1 MRFGDLEPSTKIILK
16 VVFVILALLFLWY
29 IREIIVLI
37 LFAIVL
43 ASAMEPLADYL
54 HIRRVPRAVSV
65 LAVYLLFLGL
75 VALVVSSIIPPVID
89 QFRLLADNLPMY
101 INDFQQRYPSIAT
114 VFGTNDLSRVLNDL
128 ITGGGQESVVSR
140 TVGVFNGFFAFVT
153 VLVISFYLV
162 VSKEQ
167 GMKDFI
173 RSIVP
178 HSRRDMVTGLVN
190 KIQRK
195 MGLWVLGQLILS
207 LVIFVFTFIGLTILG
222 VKYAL
227 VLALLAGLL
236 EVVPYIG
243 PTLSAVPA
251 FFFALMQSPALAV
264 GVIILYI
271 LIQKAESYVLVPKV
285 MEKTIG
291 TSPLVV
297 LIALLVGFKLAG
309 VIGLLLAVPLSGAI
323 MVVIDEFSTND
334 SAEKTVS
341 LEAP

>member
-1 MRFGDLEPSTKIILK
+1 MRFNDLENSTKIILK
-16 VVFVILALLFLWY
+16 VVFVVLALGFLWV
-29 IREIIVLI
+29 IRDIIVLV
-37 LFAIVL
+37 LLAIVL

-54 HIRRVPRAVSV
+54 HARKIPRGVSV
-65 LAVYLLFLGL
+65 IAVYVVFLGL
-75 VALVVSSIIPPVID
+75 AALVISSIIPPVID
-89 QFRLLADNLPMY
+89 QFKLLASNLPEYAEDLQANYPNLANLMGVDNLSNLAGD
-101 INDFQQRYPSIAT
+101 I
-114 VFGTNDLSRVLNDL
+114 V
-128 ITGGGQESVVSR
+128 TGGGEESVVSR
-140 TVGVFNGFFAFVT
+140 TVGVFNGFFAFIT

-162 VSKEQ
+162 VSKEK

-173 RSIVP
+173 SSIVP
-178 HSRRDMVTGLVN
+178 VRRRDQVVGLVT
-190 KIQRK
+190 KVQKK
-195 MGLWVLGQLILS
+195 MGLWVLGQVILS

-236 EVVPYIG
+236 EVIPYIG

-251 FFFALMQSPALAV
+251 FFFALVQSPALAV

-271 LIQKAESYVLVPKV
+271 LIQKAESYVIVPKV

-309 VIGLLLAVPLSGAI
+309 VLGLLLAVPLAGAI
-323 MVVIDEFSTND
+323 EEFSGD
-334 SAEKTVS
+334 SGRSESA
-341 LEAP
+341 A